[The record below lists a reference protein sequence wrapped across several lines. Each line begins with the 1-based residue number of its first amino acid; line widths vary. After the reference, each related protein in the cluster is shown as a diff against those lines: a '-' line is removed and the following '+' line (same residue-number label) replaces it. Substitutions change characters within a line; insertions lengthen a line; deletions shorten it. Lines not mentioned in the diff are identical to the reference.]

1 MSAFNKKQSRGFS
14 LIEVM
19 LAVGILAVGLMAVA
33 ALITR
38 TLKDT
43 AQSREMSLAA
53 LLASEKLEDLN
64 RWPAT
69 DPHVTVGPGLTAGSL
84 AADTTANVVVGGV
97 ATTIAYFD
105 DIVEGQTPGFFS
117 ETVSGIDPVSGGVIY
132 TTTTHAPDGT
142 VTTSVSGAAPAGSSF
157 KRRWTIEGDQPVPG
171 VRRITVFVTNQNPA
185 GPVTFQMSTVRP

>member
-14 LIEVM
+14 LIEV
-19 LAVGILAVGLMAVA
+19 LVAVGILAVGLMAVA

-43 AQSREMSLAA
+43 ARSREMSLAA

-64 RWPAT
+64 RWPAV
-69 DPHVTVGPGLTAGSL
+69 DPHVAVAPGATAGSL

-97 ATTIAYFD
+97 ATTVAYFD

-142 VTTSVSGAAPAGSSF
+142 VTTTVSGAAPVGSSF
-157 KRRWTIEGDQPVPG
+157 KRRWTIEGDQPVAG
-171 VRRITVFVTNQNPA
+171 VRQITVFVTNQDPA
-185 GPVTFQMSTVRP
+185 GAVTFQMSTVRP

>member
-14 LIEVM
+14 LIEVTV
-19 LAVGILAVGLMAVA
+19 AVGILAVGLMAAA

-38 TLKDT
+38 TLQDT
-43 AQSREMSLAA
+43 ARSREMSLAA

-64 RWPAT
+64 RWPAA
-69 DPHVTVGPGLTAGSL
+69 DPHVAVAPGATAGSL
-84 AADTTANVVVGGV
+84 AADTTANVVVGGTV
-97 ATTIAYFD
+97 TTIAYFD

-117 ETVSGIDPVSGGVIY
+117 ETVSGVDPVSGGVVY

-171 VRRITVFVTNQNPA
+171 VRRVTVFVTNQDPTRL
-185 GPVTFQMSTVRP
+185 VTFQMSTVRP

>member
-14 LIEVM
+14 LIEV
-19 LAVGILAVGLMAVA
+19 LVAVGILAVGLMAVA
-33 ALITR
+33 ALITQ

-43 AQSREMSLAA
+43 ARSREMSLAA

-64 RWPAT
+64 RWPAA
-69 DPHVTVGPGLTAGSL
+69 DPHVAVAPGATVGSL

-97 ATTIAYFD
+97 ATTVAYFD
-105 DIVEGQTPGFFS
+105 DIVEGQAPGFFS

-132 TTTTHAPDGT
+132 TTTIHRPDGT
-142 VTTSVSGAAPAGSSF
+142 VTTNVTGAAPVGSSF

-171 VRRITVFVTNQNPA
+171 VRRITVFVTNQDPA
-185 GPVTFQMSTVRP
+185 GAVTFQMSTVRP